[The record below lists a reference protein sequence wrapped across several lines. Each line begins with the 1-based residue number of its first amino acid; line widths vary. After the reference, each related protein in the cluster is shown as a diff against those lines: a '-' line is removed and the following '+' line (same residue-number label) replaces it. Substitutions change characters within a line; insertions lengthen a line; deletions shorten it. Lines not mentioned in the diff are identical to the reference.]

1 MRVLSLD
8 LNTERV
14 SQLMTKAGR
23 EFQVVGAA
31 QLNDRLPMAVRLKG
45 TWSSGTSDDLSDRV
59 TSACSDVLTE
69 VRRC

>member
-1 MRVLSLD
+1 M
-8 LNTERV
+8 
-14 SQLMTKAGR
+14 SQLITEAGR

-59 TSACSDVLTE
+59 PLRAVMC
-69 VRRC
+69 

>member
-1 MRVLSLD
+1 M
-8 LNTERV
+8 TE
-14 SQLMTKAGR
+14 AGR

-59 TSACSDVLTE
+59 PLRAMMC
-69 VRRC
+69 